1 MKSETG
7 KAGENCVACWLE
19 EKGYE
24 ILERNFHSRY
34 GEIDIIAKRGT
45 YIAFVEVKTRAPNS
59 LVSPLEA
66 ITPAK
71 QRKLT
76 ATAMEYLRQNPSKLQ
91 PRFDAVAVCSRGDV
105 LTVEV
110 YLENAFFAQ

>member
-1 MKSETG
+1 MTAETG
-7 KAGENCVACWLE
+7 KAGENCVTSWLE
-19 EKGYE
+19 ERGYE
-24 ILERNFHSRY
+24 ILERNFHSRF

-76 ATAMEYLRQNPSKLQ
+76 ATAMEYLRQNPCKLQ
-91 PRFDAVAVCSRGDV
+91 PRFDAAAVCSRGDV

>member
-1 MKSETG
+1 MRSETG

-76 ATAMEYLRQNPSKLQ
+76 ATAMEYLRQNPCKLQ
-91 PRFDAVAVCSRGDV
+91 PRFDAAAVCSRGDV